1 MLLEPR
7 MRVLAITFLFSLPAR
22 ADWRLSFLPAE
33 DAAERRLHEAKE
45 RRRRAGPLAETII
58 GSMLASSGALL
69 VTVLAP
75 IQQYSETTIDPM
87 SAVRTTRPVYG
98 RANYMELGI
107 GLSLAFV
114 GWPLAF
120 HGQKE
125 LDVADGKF
133 GVRF

>member
-1 MLLEPR
+1 MLPTLR
-7 MRVLAITFLFSLPAR
+7 MRVLAITLLLSASAR
-22 ADWRLSFLPAE
+22 ADWRLSLLPSE
-33 DAAERRLHEAKE
+33 DAAERRLREARE

-58 GSMLASSGALL
+58 GSMLASSGVLL
-69 VTVLAP
+69 SLVMAP
-75 IQQYSETTIDPM
+75 IQQYTETTIDPM

-120 HGQKE
+120 HGSKE
-125 LDVADGKF
+125 LDIADGKF
-133 GVRF
+133 TARF

>member
-1 MLLEPR
+1 
-7 MRVLAITFLFSLPAR
+7 MRVLAITLLVSASAH
-22 ADWRLSFLPAE
+22 ADWRLSFLPRE
-33 DAAERRLHEAKE
+33 DAAERRLREARE
-45 RRRRAGPLAETII
+45 ARARRHRAGPLAETII

-69 VTVLAP
+69 CTVLAP

-87 SAVRTTRPVYG
+87 SAVRITRPVYG

-125 LDVADGKF
+125 LDIADGKF
-133 GVRF
+133 TARF